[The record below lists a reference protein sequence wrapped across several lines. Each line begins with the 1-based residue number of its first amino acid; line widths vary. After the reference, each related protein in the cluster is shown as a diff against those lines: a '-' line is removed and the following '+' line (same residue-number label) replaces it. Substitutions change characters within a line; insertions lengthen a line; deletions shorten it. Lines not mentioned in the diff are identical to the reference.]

1 MFFVVVTIKV
11 NRYYLHAFDPAG
23 SNALFYG
30 ICPSRILPAGPAT
43 YTVPWR
49 KNFAAF
55 NNKYN
60 YRSIIKCT
68 ICTKYHL
75 NLSSK
80 LTLQIRL

>member
-1 MFFVVVTIKV
+1 MNVQPFVLPAATSRRTAV
-11 NRYYLHAFDPAG
+11 HAFDPAG
-23 SNALFYG
+23 SSALFYG

-60 YRSIIKCT
+60 YRSIIKGT
-68 ICTKYHL
+68 ICTKYRAF
-75 NLSSK
+75 
-80 LTLQIRL
+80 I